1 MEVGEQNTDEK
12 NRVQQK
18 RRSGVMMR
26 REEWI
31 KPVPD
36 DLGNSQSGESV
47 LDFIHSRS
55 TLVVST
61 KRVDYHNVLHPEKF
75 SSQPSPHSPWLRCC
89 MSTKTL
95 LPADLHRLDTIE
107 ARDRREAESPKA
119 SVPPA
124 QSQFVMKCCRLG
136 VEQVAWSSGSS
147 STPITGRCFYRAMT
161 TDARSDVG
169 RCSVAA
175 FWCGA

>member
-1 MEVGEQNTDEK
+1 MIWGIHN
-12 NRVQQK
+12 
-18 RRSGVMMR
+18 
-26 REEWI
+26 
-31 KPVPD
+31 
-36 DLGNSQSGESV
+36 LG
-47 LDFIHSRS
+47 SRYW
-55 TLVVST
+55 TLYI
-61 KRVDYHNVLHPEKF
+61 VDYYPRRLHKEGRLSNPDYHGATHPEKF

-124 QSQFVMKCCRLG
+124 QSQFVMKCGRLG

-147 STPITGRCFYRAMT
+147 STPITGRCFYRAMA

-169 RCSVAA
+169 RCSAAA
-175 FWCGA
+175 F